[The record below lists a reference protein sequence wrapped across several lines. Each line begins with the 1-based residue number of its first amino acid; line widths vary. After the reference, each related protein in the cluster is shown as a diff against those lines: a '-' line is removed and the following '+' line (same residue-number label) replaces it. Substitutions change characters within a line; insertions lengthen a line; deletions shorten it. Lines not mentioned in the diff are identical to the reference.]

1 MTEVSVKITSSLDTK
16 KWSDFVYNH
25 PHGNIFQTPE
35 MAEVYKRTKNYEP
48 ISLAVVD
55 DTDEIQ
61 AVMLAVV
68 IKEMKGILGSFT
80 ARSIVQ
86 GGPLF
91 SEGDLGFKATLHLLQ
106 KYEEIARK
114 KAIYSEIRM
123 LHKVPIL
130 DGILKNSGFVF
141 EDHFN
146 ALIDISKPKEELWEQ
161 LKKDR
166 KRGIKKARKAGI
178 IIEECNKR
186 EEIKIFY
193 DLVKETYKRAGI
205 PLADISL
212 FESVFD
218 VLVPSNKA
226 IFLFAKY
233 NNKFIATQVALIY
246 KDTIYAWYTGAI
258 KEYLS
263 YHPGDLLIWHLLEW
277 GSENG
282 YKTFDFGG
290 GGSPTKNVNIRN
302 YKARFGCE
310 FYNYGRYKKVHSQIK
325 MKIAEKGFKL
335 YRKYLSSVEYSKK

>member
-55 DTDEIQ
+55 NTDEIQ

-130 DGILKNSGFVF
+130 DSILKNSGFVF

-146 ALIDISKPKEELWEQ
+146 ALIDISKPKEKLWEQ

-166 KRGIKKARKAGI
+166 KYMPRSKSKLRCVIKDVPPYTVVAGVPAKEIKKIGI
-178 IIEECNKR
+178 
-186 EEIKIFY
+186 
-193 DLVKETYKRAGI
+193 
-205 PLADISL
+205 
-212 FESVFD
+212 
-218 VLVPSNKA
+218 
-226 IFLFAKY
+226 
-233 NNKFIATQVALIY
+233 
-246 KDTIYAWYTGAI
+246 
-258 KEYLS
+258 
-263 YHPGDLLIWHLLEW
+263 
-277 GSENG
+277 
-282 YKTFDFGG
+282 
-290 GGSPTKNVNIRN
+290 
-302 YKARFGCE
+302 
-310 FYNYGRYKKVHSQIK
+310 
-325 MKIAEKGFKL
+325 EK
-335 YRKYLSSVEYSKK
+335 